1 MAVGSIS
8 QVCHRL
14 KAIIFS
20 YSRSCLWTDKD
31 SARLDGHGRT
41 LIQCGIR
48 QITDEQVLQPDRHP
62 PPAPKGVATWT
73 SPGTQGGGQMAV
85 QAYKNAQGQ
94 PATDGRAKSIVAPF
108 GLEPN
113 APNAKAP
120 IVEGWGNEGK
130 AAGSFSDS
138 SQRYPGSVRAISASI
153 VTALIA
159 RLARR
164 VC

>member
-1 MAVGSIS
+1 MAMGGPLCGVGSGYK
-8 QVCHRL
+8 V
-14 KAIIFS
+14 
-20 YSRSCLWTDKD
+20 
-31 SARLDGHGRT
+31 G
-41 LIQCGIR
+41 
-48 QITDEQVLQPDRHP
+48 ITDEQVINPDGHP

-73 SPGTQGGGQMAV
+73 GPGTKGGGQMAI
-85 QAYKNAQGQ
+85 QAYKNAQGL
-94 PATDGRAKSIVAPF
+94 PATDGSAKSIVPPS

-138 SQRYPGSVRAISASI
+138 SQRALESVRAISASI